1 MPILNVNCF
10 LGKIG
15 RFPMIVPYS
24 CFTAG
29 LMTLGRE
36 RSILPTS
43 RNPSGYLKTA
53 ALNEGLVPPSGA
65 KVGKHW
71 RGGGSRK
78 TKGYDGIYFLETKP
92 IGLGSSYPKTVRS
105 STCSNG

>member
-15 RFPMIVPYS
+15 GFPMIVPYS

-29 LMTLGRE
+29 LMTLGQE

-71 RGGGSRK
+71 RGGG
-78 TKGYDGIYFLETKP
+78 P
-92 IGLGSSYPKTVRS
+92 
-105 STCSNG
+105 